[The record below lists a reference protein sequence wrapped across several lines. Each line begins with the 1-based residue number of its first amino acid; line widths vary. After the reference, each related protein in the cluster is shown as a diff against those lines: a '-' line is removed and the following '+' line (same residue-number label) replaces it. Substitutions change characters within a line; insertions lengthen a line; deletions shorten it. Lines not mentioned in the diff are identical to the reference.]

1 MAVQRVLLGFF
12 LALGLSGGLALDLNF
27 GDIFEILKIGR
38 ETASDLLESWE
49 LIAPKRPDD
58 TSEFDFPFVRRMEQ
72 RITTRVKLLSV
83 KIDAFENRLGQT
95 MEQKAKELLYQI
107 PQEIRLYDSLNK
119 LSLYVGSIDGKYQ
132 RMVRYS
138 SVLSKMENTTLLGF
152 ANGAIPDVWTQPDEL
167 HLLVVPQHLILQD
180 GSLFSQLA
188 DTMEEGTFRICNQQ
202 QSPQEL
208 LYTMY
213 NTIALTE
220 TKALAVVQ
228 FSYNI
233 LRLFKQGNFTEE
245 MKVQKEAY
253 ESRMYQTLRAVR
265 TAMAHAPR
273 DLWRCDPAEH
283 KPEST
288 YTELK
293 QVFQSYVIN
302 EVDMNRDKTCRESC
316 GFYNYAKVEGCYENQ
331 FCSRQRRCNGRL
343 INCQYVDSDMWI
355 CPSERNS
362 DRRYEYIEYENGRV
376 LGKKDTCTRE
386 TVKVDSW
393 WRWLFWH
400 CSYCICSCDDHNAS
414 SDRYFSLQ
422 AVVSD
427 FANNKVITGIRLR
440 KKNHIVYMQIK
451 EGVLLPR
458 GGINDSTT
466 AWREIEEFSILDP
479 DLVEGVDYY
488 TLGWN
493 QTEVDLDDVVG
504 PSNHV
509 LIGVKFRKLGS
520 HLNLEVLTTP
530 FNFTTGKL
538 IRPHDNKLWHSN
550 ENTDNSDESKR
561 SFLDIRKPDVPT
573 QHNARSEPD
582 STHNQYLKF
591 KTTDLDKDAGQTTVP
606 FLDVQPIVPNPLVPL
621 SGAGIFHKGSPGSG
635 GFLALKIITY
645 NFADHLHVD
654 FAPSPVLDRNNE
666 IGEIRVF

>member
-1 MAVQRVLLGFF
+1 MIPARTERRRTPRKMIFIPAWTWMTLF
-12 LALGLSGGLALDLNF
+12 LAMALFLPNA
-27 GDIFEILKIGR
+27 
-38 ETASDLLESWE
+38 T
-49 LIAPKRPDD
+49 
-58 TSEFDFPFVRRMEQ
+58 TVR
-72 RITTRVKLLSV
+72 
-83 KIDAFENRLGQT
+83 
-95 MEQKAKELLYQI
+95 KE
-107 PQEIRLYDSLNK
+107 
-119 LSLYVGSIDGKYQ
+119 
-132 RMVRYS
+132 YS
-138 SVLSKMENTTLLGF
+138 SVDALRNQLIELDLSLQRKLFDPKWTDVPVASSIREALEAYDVIGSVLEEPSLEVKEEHLAVLDPIWSWARMKKDMRTIEGLYETFRRERKEALQGQGPVDVDKWVSF
-152 ANGAIPDVWTQPDEL
+152 AKTILDDPNASVPAALSRMADI
-167 HLLVVPQHLILQD
+167 VVLD
-180 GSLFSQLA
+180 KLFMSA
-188 DTMEEGTFRICNQQ
+188 YKEGTFRICNQQ